1 MTPRFCALLMLGL
14 LAFAGIMPG
23 YSMAAEPCTTLQ
35 ATNPEARSAIN
46 HHLCF
51 HAARPGEPAHDAQ
64 NPSELPADMPWSPAN
79 GHDLVFSHT
88 DSVYWIQLNVGNPG
102 TNRTLWYLK
111 LNYPLL
117 DEITFWQQRQ
127 LPGRPDVTT
136 EAAPPLATGD
146 SLPFATRGI
155 DYRYYLLPVTLDPS
169 ERRTITIRVHSSG
182 ALNVP
187 LALMTPEEVIAES
200 NHLTLIHGLFY
211 GALLILAAFNLLLFF
226 SSGTRYYF
234 YNAFYISSMAM
245 FLFAMGGFANQYF
258 WPESAQLANLSI
270 PITLITCSAA
280 MALFGWSFL
289 DVGAGTVSE
298 SVLRGLVW
306 SAVGF
311 LALTFL
317 LPYSKSILLNT
328 AHALIVIAALSFI
341 ATIRWRQGYLP
352 AFWYIAAWMIMVVGA
367 LAYALAAF
375 GYLGDYLA
383 REVMMQAAVGGQV
396 ILLNYAMVQRWRL
409 LNQKLLDVEHQAR
422 TELELKVHERT
433 AQLRN
438 TMRELEQANRKLASL
453 SLNDALTG
461 LYNRR
466 HMDNLLPEL
475 CREARRTGNPLTLA
489 LIDADHFKRVNDTW
503 GHDFGDQCLKQI
515 AGILD
520 EHVKRPMDVAIRFG
534 GEEFALLLPG
544 NNLEGARTLCLSIL
558 KAMRETALIAPDNKP
573 FHLTLSAGIAELGT
587 GEEPSDLFRKADE
600 ALYQAKAAGRDQI
613 MLANRASV
621 GDQSTVSSTN

>member
-23 YSMAAEPCTTLQ
+23 YSMAAEPCPILQ

-51 HAARPGEPAHDAQ
+51 HSARPGEPAHAAQ
-64 NPSELPADMPWSPAN
+64 SASELAADMPWTPAN

-88 DSVYWIQLNVGNPG
+88 DAVYWIQLTVHNPG
-102 TNRTLWYLK
+102 ANRALWYLK

-117 DEITFWQQRQ
+117 DEITFWQHRHQ
-127 LPGRPDVTT
+127 PGSPDVVT

-270 PITLITCSAA
+270 PLTLVICSAA

-289 DVGAGTVSE
+289 DVSAGTISE

-317 LPYSKSILLNT
+317 LPYSKAILLNT
-328 AHALIVIAALSFI
+328 AHALVVIAALSVI

-409 LNQKLLDVEHQAR
+409 LNQKLLDIEHQAR
-422 TELELKVHERT
+422 TELEFKVHERT

-461 LYNRR
+461 LHNRR

-475 CREARRTGNPLTLA
+475 CREARRTGQPLSLA
-489 LIDADHFKRVNDTW
+489 LVDADHFKRINDSW
-503 GHDFGDQCLKQI
+503 GHDFGDQCLRHIATCLKNQI
-515 AGILD
+515 
-520 EHVKRPMDVAIRFG
+520 KRPRDVAVRFG

-544 NNLEGARTLCLSIL
+544 TDATGASKLCQDILEAVRDSRIT
-558 KAMRETALIAPDNKP
+558 APDGTAIS
-573 FHLTLSAGIAELGT
+573 LTVSAGIAELGV
-587 GEEPSDLFRKADE
+587 EEQPDSLFRRADE
-600 ALYQAKAAGRDQI
+600 ALYASKAAGRDATT
-613 MLANRASV
+613 LAQRSSEPASN
-621 GDQSTVSSTN
+621 S

>member
-23 YSMAAEPCTTLQ
+23 YSMAAEPCPTLQ
-35 ATNPEARSAIN
+35 ATNPEARGAIN
-46 HHLCF
+46 QHLCF
-51 HAARPGEPAHDAQ
+51 HAARPGEPAHDAKI
-64 NPSELPADMPWSPAN
+64 PSELPADMPWSPAN

-102 TNRTLWYLK
+102 AHRKLWYLK

-117 DEITFWQQRQ
+117 DEITFWQQRH
-127 LPGRPDVTT
+127 LPGSPDATT

-169 ERRTITIRVHSSG
+169 EHRTITIRVHSSG

-270 PITLITCSAA
+270 PLTLIICSAA
-280 MALFGWSFL
+280 MTLFGWSFL
-289 DVGAGTVSE
+289 DVGAGTLSE

-328 AHALIVIAALSFI
+328 AHALMVIAALSII

-367 LAYALAAF
+367 LAYAMAAF

-396 ILLNYAMVQRWRL
+396 VLLNYAMVQRWRL
-409 LNQKLLDVEHQAR
+409 LNQKLLDIEHQAR
-422 TELELKVHERT
+422 TELEFKVHERT

-475 CREARRTGNPLTLA
+475 CREARRTGQPLSLA
-489 LIDADHFKRVNDTW
+489 LVDADHFKRINDTW
-503 GHDFGDQCLKQI
+503 GHDFGDKCLRHI
-515 AGILD
+515 ATSLK
-520 EHVKRPMDVAIRFG
+520 EQVKRPRDVAVRFG

-544 NNLEGARTLCLSIL
+544 TDSAGASKLCQDIL
-558 KAMRETALIAPDNKP
+558 DAVRDARIAAPDGEMIS
-573 FHLTLSAGIAELGT
+573 LTVSAGIAALGVD
-587 GEEPSDLFRKADE
+587 EQPDSLFRRADN
-600 ALYQAKAAGRDQI
+600 ALYQSKAAGRDAI
-613 MLANRASV
+613 TLAQPAPEPASN
-621 GDQSTVSSTN
+621 S

>member
-1 MTPRFCALLMLGL
+1 MTPRFCALLMLGM
-14 LAFAGIMPG
+14 LALAGIVPG
-23 YSMAAEPCTTLQ
+23 HSLAAEPCPTLQ

-46 HHLCF
+46 YHLCF
-51 HAARPGEPAHDAQ
+51 HSARPGEPAHAA
-64 NPSELPADMPWSPAN
+64 NSASELPADMPWTPAN

-88 DSVYWIQLNVGNPG
+88 DAVYWIQLTVHNPG
-102 TNRTLWYLK
+102 TDRTLWYLK

-117 DEITFWQQRQ
+117 DEITFWQDRHQ
-127 LPGRPDVTT
+127 PGNSDVTT
-136 EAAPPLATGD
+136 EAAPPLTTGD

-234 YNAFYISSMAM
+234 YNSFYISSMAM

-270 PITLITCSAA
+270 PLTLVICSAA
-280 MALFGWSFL
+280 MTLFGWSFL
-289 DVGAGTVSE
+289 DVSAGTVSE

-306 SAVGF
+306 SAVGL
-311 LALTFL
+311 LALTFV
-317 LPYSKSILLNT
+317 LPYSKTILLNT
-328 AHALIVIAALSFI
+328 AYALVVIAALSVI

-409 LNQKLLDVEHQAR
+409 LNQKLLDIEHQAR
-422 TELELKVHERT
+422 TELEFKVHERT

-461 LYNRR
+461 LHNRR

-475 CREARRTGNPLTLA
+475 CREARRTGQPLSLA
-489 LIDADHFKRVNDTW
+489 LVDADHFKRINDTW
-503 GHDFGDQCLKQI
+503 GHDFGDKCLRHIANCLKDQI
-515 AGILD
+515 
-520 EHVKRPMDVAIRFG
+520 KRPRDVAVRFG

-544 NNLEGARTLCLSIL
+544 TDATGASKLCQDILEAIRGSHIT
-558 KAMRETALIAPDNKP
+558 APDGADIN
-573 FHLTLSAGIAELGT
+573 LTVSAGIAVLGSEEL
-587 GEEPSDLFRKADE
+587 PDSLFRRADK
-600 ALYQAKAAGRDQI
+600 ALYAAKAAGRDGI
-613 MLANRASV
+613 SLAQRSSEPASN
-621 GDQSTVSSTN
+621 S